1 MRKFPKKL
9 LQKTAFLVLFCFF
22 SCIVF
27 REFVP
32 LFEPPA
38 FLFLPSVPPQAAV
51 ASEEF
56 ETPEPVSPTEDLFLP
71 AAGHTLIYYNQHDPR
86 WAAKNYGPHNTIS
99 SYGCGPTVLSILV
112 SSLTDSAVPPGQ
124 MAAWCY
130 QNGFFSQ
137 NSGSYHSIIP
147 EGAAAWG
154 LDSKSLTDLSYKAIL
169 EELYAG
175 RIVVMLMGSGHFTSS
190 GHFIIIRSVT
200 LEGQLLIAD
209 PNSLENTQIPWDYD
223 TIVSEL
229 KHTYDA
235 GGPAWSVG
243 IPSAPLDD
251 ASAPEA
257 PAGLSDGT

>member
-1 MRKFPKKL
+1 MRKIMGKL
-9 LQKTAFLVLFCFF
+9 LKITGLLFLACFF
-22 SCIVF
+22 SCVVF

-38 FLFLPSVPPQAAV
+38 FLFQPSVPPQAAV

-56 ETPEPVSPTEDLFLP
+56 ETPEPASPTEDLFLP

-86 WAAKNYGPHNTIS
+86 WAAKNYGPHNSIS
-99 SYGCGPTVLSILV
+99 SYGCGPTVLSTLV
-112 SSLTDSAVPPGQ
+112 SSLTNSAVPPDQ

-137 NSGSYHSIIP
+137 NSGSYHSIMS
-147 EGAAAWG
+147 EGAQAWG
-154 LDSKSLTDLSYKAIL
+154 LVSEGMADLSYKSIL

-209 PNSLENTQIPWDYD
+209 PNSLENTLIPWDFD
-223 TIVSEL
+223 VIVSEV
-229 KHTYDA
+229 KRTYDA
-235 GGPAWSVG
+235 GGPVWSVG
-243 IPSAPLDD
+243 PPPPAVSAEP
-251 ASAPEA
+251 
-257 PAGLSDGT
+257 